1 MSSTMRGKPVHSVP
15 NLNEFDTLTLLYTH
29 LEMYR
34 ILDSEYLLTPHRFVV
49 PTLDVHFNV
58 MRYAHRVLRNA
69 LGFANTKG
77 SVVCL
82 APRHVIAFHATNAAP
97 KTCLA
102 DTSALDYVA
111 RLAPRAIAKIVPST
125 EKLELTYLR

>member
-1 MSSTMRGKPVHSVP
+1 
-15 NLNEFDTLTLLYTH
+15 
-29 LEMYR
+29 
-34 ILDSEYLLTPHRFVV
+34 
-49 PTLDVHFNV
+49 
-58 MRYAHRVLRNA
+58 VLRNA
-69 LGFANTKG
+69 LGLANTKG

-111 RLAPRAIAKIVPST
+111 RFAPRVIAKIVPST
-125 EKLELTYLR
+125 EKLELTCLK